1 MWKLKEP
8 APSQKE
14 GGKTDEKEQTII
26 PLWNLVAHSKPGM
39 IVVVG
44 TNTIMRS
51 TDGAAPHDSNAPLG

>member
-26 PLWNLVAHSKPGM
+26 PPVELSG
-39 IVVVG
+39 
-44 TNTIMRS
+44 S
-51 TDGAAPHDSNAPLG
+51 